1 MAEPQLGAVPFAEAI
16 AHLRQKVRLPTARS
30 DDLHGRVHAK
40 AFTVAGAQ
48 KAGLLT
54 DLHEAIV
61 AARAGGQSIG
71 QFRKAFD
78 EIVTRHGWSY
88 HGKRGWRTRVIYDTN
103 MATSAMAGQWQQFQS
118 TAGTRPYLQYQTVGD
133 GRVRP
138 QHRAWHGTV
147 RPIGDGFWD
156 SHYPPNGWGCRCT
169 VRSLSD
175 VQMQRDGLEVSPTP
189 AVKLTERINTQTG
202 EVYGKVPVGID
213 VGWDY
218 NVGKAWL
225 GPDFALADAI
235 KRLPAATQAAALAE
249 SATLSGLHQTAPF
262 NAWLPRAAA
271 GEIQT
276 AGWLPA
282 EAAVATLEA
291 APASRPL
298 IVVAGDT
305 AASLGHALQ
314 DLPLR
319 LADLDA
325 VLQDG
330 DTLIAVPRAGAA
342 FELRP
347 GRDGAWYVTG
357 TRPAVEATASLKPLF
372 KRR

>member
-48 KAGLLT
+48 KAGLLA

-88 HGKRGWRTRVIYDTN
+88 RGKRGWRTRVIYDTN
-103 MATSAMAGQWQQFQS
+103 MTTSAMAGQWQQFQR

-138 QHRAWHGTV
+138 QHRAWQGIV
-147 RPIGDGFWD
+147 RPIGDAFWD
-156 SHYPPNGWGCRCT
+156 THYPPNGWGCRCA

-175 VQMQRDGLEVSPTP
+175 AQMQRDGLEVSPAP
-189 AVKLTERINTQTG
+189 AVARTERINVGTG

-262 NAWLPRAAA
+262 NVWLPRAAA

-305 AASLGHALQ
+305 AASLGNALQ

-330 DTLIAVPRAGAA
+330 DTLIAVPREGAV
-342 FELRP
+342 FEMRP
-347 GRDGAWYVTG
+347 GRDGVWYVTG
-357 TRPAVEATASLKPLF
+357 TRPAVEAAASLKPLF

>member
-1 MAEPQLGAVPFAEAI
+1 MSNPQIGSVPFAEAI
-16 AHLRQKVRLPTARS
+16 AQLRQKVRLPTKRH
-30 DDLHGRVHAK
+30 DELHGHVQAR

-48 KAGLLT
+48 KAGLLA
-54 DLHEAIV
+54 DLHEAII
-61 AARAGGQSIG
+61 AARADGQSIG
-71 QFRKAFD
+71 QFRRAFD

-88 HGKRGWRTRVIYDTN
+88 HGQRGWRTRVIYDTT
-103 MATSAMAGQWQQFQS
+103 MTTSAMAGQWQQFQR
-118 TAGTRPYLQYQTVGD
+118 TADTRPYLQYQTVGD

-138 QHRAWHGTV
+138 QHRAWQGIV
-147 RPIGDGFWD
+147 LPINHPFWD
-156 SHYPPNGWGCRCT
+156 SRYPPNGWGCRCT
-169 VRSLSD
+169 ARSLSEA
-175 VQMQRDGLEVSPTP
+175 QMQRYGLAVSPAP
-189 AVKLTERINTQTG
+189 AIRLTERVNTRTG
-202 EVYGKVPVGID
+202 EVFGQVPDGVD
-213 VGWDY
+213 VGWNY

-235 KRLPAATQAAALAE
+235 KRLPPATQAAALAE
-249 SATLSGLHQTAPF
+249 SARLSGLHQTEPF
-262 NAWLPRAAA
+262 NAWLPRAAV

-282 EAAVATLEA
+282 EAAMATLEA
-291 APASRPL
+291 APASRQV

-305 AASLGHALQ
+305 AASLGDALR

-330 DTLIAVPRAGAA
+330 DTLIAVPHAGAA

-357 TRPAVEATASLKPLF
+357 TRPAATTAGLKPLF
-372 KRR
+372 KHR